1 MFWME
6 ERKIKVLLVQ
16 TMRKPKEVEIR
27 DELNA
32 MQELVGGYIQEY
44 FPFDEE
50 VALICNEEG
59 KMMGVPPNRAIYDE
73 NGQVMDVIA
82 GDFFLCLAPV
92 TSENFES
99 LSPELLEKYKEKF
112 RYPERF
118 FRTEEGVKIVT
129 VKPREAEMER

>member
-59 KMMGVPPNRAIYDE
+59 KMMGLPPNRAIYDE